1 MVGIKQNTLFLQ
13 INWQIKRRRINF
25 SVVLRTYTCEKVN
38 SPEIA
43 YYQNQKLELMRI
55 LRSNIRKQA
64 LSLYLIFVVIWR
76 DIITR

>member
-25 SVVLRTYTCEKVN
+25 SVVLRTKFEKVN